1 MSEVKQK
8 SEKKIKKKVL
18 RLFVKI
24 AVIVLI
30 FIILFGF
37 IFGLKRIKG
46 LDMYPNIKQGD
57 LIMYF
62 RLDQRYNDGDAIVVN
77 RNGKDY
83 IMRIVATEG
92 ETVKIN
98 DNKILVNNLV
108 EINESFYKTEADTE
122 SSIKYPYKVEKGKY
136 FVVFDYRLHKDDSRS
151 FGTISKNDIKGKV
164 IARLQIRNV

>member
-122 SSIKYPYKVEKGKY
+122 SSI
-136 FVVFDYRLHKDDSRS
+136 
-151 FGTISKNDIKGKV
+151 I
-164 IARLQIRNV
+164 